1 MKFIRALVLVILG
14 AAWAPEAQALPRFS
28 ARTGAECRLCHV
40 SPSGGGVRTRYGS
53 QIFQRLVLPM
63 GGDEATDQDWA
74 FSPQV
79 TDGLT
84 LGGDLRGAYL
94 YASTATPEGQAPT
107 PASST
112 FFLMQADLYAAARLS
127 RHFSIVLDLGVY
139 SGFEAYLLFSLAPE
153 EGRYDLHL
161 RLGHFQP
168 SFGLRDVNHDLYTR
182 GAVGFGPTDR
192 DTGLELTGLF
202 GPLSVALSLLNG
214 TLNDAVVDRNGAQER
229 SFEKALAIR
238 SNLHLGPRWFPI
250 QIGDSLYYNPNVNG
264 PNPLFTGLVDPAAAA
279 QGVDELRLSAHALV
293 GLGRFTYQAE
303 LVFMQD
309 RFATGVPTRLRGYTS
324 AQELGARIVDGLD
337 LLGTFE
343 FQEPD
348 VSLIDDGALRF
359 GVALEIFPLPYL
371 DLRVMVRRALYAQ
384 PQRGDDTDVLCFAHG
399 AF

>member
-1 MKFIRALVLVILG
+1 MKSATVMVWVILG
-14 AAWAPEAQALPRFS
+14 GAWASEADALPRFS

-53 QIFQRLVLPM
+53 QIFQRLALPI
-63 GGDEATDQDWA
+63 GGGEATDQDWA
-74 FSPQV
+74 FSGQV
-79 TDGLT
+79 MDGLT

-94 YASTATPEGQAPT
+94 YSTTTTPEGQAPS
-107 PASST
+107 PGSST
-112 FFLMQADLYAAARLS
+112 FFLMQADLYAAAHLS

-139 SGFEAYLLFSLAPE
+139 SGFEAYLLFSLAPDA
-153 EGRYDLHL
+153 GGYDLHL
-161 RLGHFQP
+161 RVGHFQP

-202 GPLSVALSLLNG
+202 GPLTVALSLVNG
-214 TLNDAVVDRNGAQER
+214 TFNDAVVDRNGAQDR
-229 SFEKALAIR
+229 KFEKALALR
-238 SNLHLGPRWFPI
+238 TNLHLGPRWLPI
-250 QIGDSLYYNPNVNG
+250 QVGASIYYNPNVDS
-264 PNPLFTGLVDPAAAA
+264 PNPLFTGLVDPNSAA

-293 GLGRFTYQAE
+293 GFGRFTYQAE
-303 LVFMQD
+303 WVFVQD
-309 RFATGVPTRLRGYTS
+309 QFAVGAPGRLRGYTS
-324 AQELGARIVDGLD
+324 AQELGARIIDGLD

-371 DLRVMVRRALYAQ
+371 DLRLMVRRALYAQ
-384 PQRGDDTDVLCFAHG
+384 PQRGDGTDVLCFAHG

>member
-1 MKFIRALVLVILG
+1 MKFGWAIAALIG
-14 AAWAPEAQALPRFS
+14 AGGWASDAQALPRFS

-40 SPSGGGVRTRYGS
+40 SPGGGGVRTRYGS
-53 QIFQRLVLPM
+53 QIYQRLVLPM
-63 GGDEATDQDWA
+63 GGGEARDQDWS
-74 FSPQV
+74 FSPQIAE
-79 TDGLT
+79 GLT

-94 YASTATPEGQAPT
+94 YSAVATPAGQVST

-153 EGRYDLHL
+153 APGYDLHL
-161 RLGHFQP
+161 RVGHFQP

-192 DTGLELTGLF
+192 DTGLELTGRL
-202 GPLSVALSLLNG
+202 GPLTVALGLVNG
-214 TLNDAVVDRNGAQER
+214 TFNDQVVDRNGAQER
-229 SFEKALAIR
+229 SFEKALVLR
-238 SNLHLGPRWFPI
+238 SNLHLGPRVLPI
-250 QIGDSLYYNPNVNG
+250 QVGASLYYNPNVDG
-264 PNPLFTGLVDPAAAA
+264 PNPLFTGLVDATAAA

-303 LVFMQD
+303 LVFVQD
-309 RFATGVPTRLRGYTS
+309 QFAAGAPSRLRGYTS
-324 AQELGARIVDGLD
+324 AQELGARIFDGLD

-348 VSLIDDGALRF
+348 VTLVDDSALRF
-359 GVALEIFPLPYL
+359 GLALEIFPLPYL
-371 DLRVMVRRALYAQ
+371 DLRVMVRRALYAP
-384 PQRGDDTDVLCFAHG
+384 PQRGDATDVLCFAHG